1 MHTPVTR
8 AAPPTGVRRWISVTR
23 RQGEDLP
30 HRRPRTSL
38 PPLA

>member
-8 AAPPTGVRRWISVTR
+8 ATPPTGVRRWISAAR
-23 RQGEDLP
+23 RGEDLP
-30 HRRPRTSL
+30 HRRPRPSL